1 LPFQGFFL
9 TISGCTSLRMP
20 DKQSLKSNFTA
31 IFFLLLH
38 TCILK
43 LISMNYLSDR
53 INLLAESETLAMT
66 RRSRELRA
74 QGFDVINLSIGEPD
88 FDTPDHV
95 KEAAKEAIDQNYS
108 HYTPVPGYP
117 ELRQAIANKLKRDND
132 LAYTAEQIVV
142 STGAKQSLA
151 NAIMCLVNPGDEVLI
166 PAPYWVS
173 YKEMIKLAGGV
184 GVFIDSSVQTD
195 FKVSPEQ
202 IEAAITPKTKVFM
215 FSSPCNPSGTV
226 YTLDELKAFADVF
239 ARHPQVFIISDEIY
253 ENINFIGKH
262 SSIASFEEIF
272 DRVIVINGLSKG
284 FAMTGW
290 RLGYMAA
297 NKEIAKACDKLQGQ
311 ITSATCSITQRA
323 AIVAMNTDPAESD
336 DIKLMVEAFR
346 YRRDLAISLLREIPG
361 IKLNQPDGAFY
372 LFPEVT
378 SYYGKKSGDR
388 VILSGSD
395 LCDYLLDTAYV
406 AMVPGA
412 AFGSPDCIRFSYA
425 TSEDNLREAIK
436 RIGEALSKLN

>member
-1 LPFQGFFL
+1 
-9 TISGCTSLRMP
+9 
-20 DKQSLKSNFTA
+20 
-31 IFFLLLH
+31 
-38 TCILK
+38 
-43 LISMNYLSDR
+43 MNYLSDR

-88 FDTPDHV
+88 FDTPEHV

-117 ELRQAIANKLKRDND
+117 ELRKDIDDKLKRDNG
-132 LAYTAEQIVV
+132 LNYTAEQIVV

-151 NAIMCLVNPGDEVLI
+151 NAILCLANPGEEVLI

-173 YKEMIKLAGGV
+173 YKEIIKLAGAK
-184 GVFIDSSVQTD
+184 GVFIDSSIQSD
-195 FKVSPEQ
+195 FKVTAAQ
-202 IEAAITPKTKVFM
+202 IEAAITPNTKIFI

-226 YTLDELKAFADVF
+226 YTHDELEAFAEVF
-239 ARHPQVFIISDEIY
+239 ARHPHVFVISDEIY
-253 ENINFIGKH
+253 ENINFTGKH
-262 SSIASFEEIF
+262 NSIASFDSIH

-297 NKEIAKACDKLQGQ
+297 AKEIAQACDKLQGQ
-311 ITSATCSITQRA
+311 ITSGTCSITQRA

-336 DIKLMVEAFR
+336 DIKQMVDAFK
-346 YRRDLAISLLREIPG
+346 YRRDLAISLLREVPG
-361 IKLNQPDGAFY
+361 VKLNVPDGAFY

-378 SYYGKKSGDR
+378 YYYGKSFGDR
-388 VILSGSD
+388 IILSGSD
-395 LCDYLLDTAYV
+395 LCDYLLDTAFV
-406 AMVPGA
+406 AIVPGA
-412 AFGSPDCIRFSYA
+412 AFGSPDCIRISYA
-425 TSEDNLREAIK
+425 TSEDTLREAIK
-436 RIGEALSKLN
+436 RISEALAKLK

>member
-1 LPFQGFFL
+1 
-9 TISGCTSLRMP
+9 
-20 DKQSLKSNFTA
+20 
-31 IFFLLLH
+31 
-38 TCILK
+38 
-43 LISMNYLSDR
+43 MNYLSDR

-88 FDTPDHV
+88 FDTPDLV
-95 KEAAKEAIDQNYS
+95 KDAAKEAIDQNYS

-117 ELRQAIANKLKRDND
+117 ELRQAIALKLKRDNGLD
-132 LAYTAEQIVV
+132 YTAEQIVV

-151 NAIMCLVNPGDEVLI
+151 NTILCLVNPGEEVLI

-173 YKEMIKLAGGV
+173 YKEMIKLAGAK
-184 GVFIDSSVQTD
+184 GVFIDSSIQTD
-195 FKVSPEQ
+195 FKVTPEQ
-202 IEAAITPKTKVFM
+202 VEEAITPATKLFM

-226 YTLDELKAFADVF
+226 YTYDELKAFAAVF
-239 ARHPQVFIISDEIY
+239 ARHPQVFVISDEIY
-253 ENINFIGKH
+253 ENIIFTGKH
-262 SSIASFEEIF
+262 HSIASFAEIH

-297 NKEIAKACDKLQGQ
+297 NKDISKACDKLQGQ
-311 ITSATCSITQRA
+311 ITSGACSITQRA
-323 AIVAMNTDPAESD
+323 AIVAMNTDPAESQ
-336 DIKLMVEAFR
+336 DIKQMVDAFK
-346 YRRDLAISLLREIPG
+346 YRRDMAISLLREIPG
-361 IKLNQPDGAFY
+361 LKLNVPEGAFY

-378 SYYGKKSGDR
+378 SFYGKSTGDR

-395 LCDYLLDTAYV
+395 LCDYLLDTAFV

-412 AFGSPDCIRFSYA
+412 AFGSPDCIRISYA

-436 RIGEALSKLN
+436 RISLALNNLK

>member
-1 LPFQGFFL
+1 
-9 TISGCTSLRMP
+9 
-20 DKQSLKSNFTA
+20 
-31 IFFLLLH
+31 
-38 TCILK
+38 
-43 LISMNYLSDR
+43 MNYLSDR
-53 INLLAESETLAMT
+53 INLLSESETLAMT
-66 RRSRELRA
+66 RRSRELKA

-95 KEAAKEAIDQNYS
+95 KKAAKEAIDQNFS

-132 LAYTAEQIVV
+132 LDYTAEQIVV

-151 NAIMCLVNPGDEVLI
+151 NAILCLVNPGEEVLI

-173 YKEMIKLAGGV
+173 YKEMIKLAGGT
-184 GVFIDSSVQTD
+184 GVFIDGGIQAD
-195 FKVSPEQ
+195 FKVTPEQ
-202 IEAAITPKTKVFM
+202 IEAAITPNTKVFM

-226 YTLDELKAFADVF
+226 YSYDELKAFAIMF
-239 ARHPQVFIISDEIY
+239 ERHPQVFIISDEIY

-262 SSIASFEEIF
+262 HSIASFENIHE
-272 DRVIVINGLSKG
+272 RVILINGLSKG

-297 NKEIAKACDKLQGQ
+297 CKEIAQACDKIQGQ

-323 AIVAMNTDPAESD
+323 AIVAMNTDPATSA
-336 DIKLMVEAFR
+336 DIKLMVDAFK

-361 IKLNQPDGAFY
+361 IKVNIPDGAFY

-378 SYYGKKSGDR
+378 SYYGKSIGDR
-388 VILSGSD
+388 IILSGTD
-395 LCDYLLDTAYV
+395 LCDYLLDTAFV
-406 AMVPGA
+406 AIVPGA
-412 AFGSPDCIRFSYA
+412 AFGSPDCIRISYA
-425 TSEDNLREAIK
+425 TSEDNIHEAFK
-436 RIGEALSKLN
+436 RIREALSKLK

>member
-1 LPFQGFFL
+1 
-9 TISGCTSLRMP
+9 
-20 DKQSLKSNFTA
+20 
-31 IFFLLLH
+31 
-38 TCILK
+38 
-43 LISMNYLSDR
+43 MNYLSDR

-88 FDTPDHV
+88 FDTPDYV
-95 KEAAKEAIDQNYS
+95 KKAAKDAIDQNFS

-117 ELRQAIANKLKRDND
+117 ELRQAIANKLKRDNGLD
-132 LAYTAEQIVV
+132 YKAEQIVV

-151 NAIMCLVNPGDEVLI
+151 NAILCLVNPGEEVLI

-173 YKEMIKLAGGV
+173 YKEMIKLAGAK
-184 GVFIDSSVQTD
+184 GVFIEGGIQTD
-195 FKVSPEQ
+195 FKVTPEQ
-202 IEAAITPKTKVFM
+202 IEAAITPETKLFM

-226 YTLDELKAFADVF
+226 YSFDELKAFADVF

-262 SSIASFEEIF
+262 HSIASFENLR

-297 NKEIAKACDKLQGQ
+297 NSEIAKACDKLQGQ
-311 ITSATCSITQRA
+311 ITSGACSITQRA
-323 AIVAMNTDPAESD
+323 AIVAMNTDPAEST
-336 DIKLMVEAFR
+336 DINMMVEAFR
-346 YRRDLAISLLREIPG
+346 YRRDLAISLFREVPG
-361 IKLNQPDGAFY
+361 IRLNVPEGAFY

-378 SYYGKKSGDR
+378 AYFGKSTGDR
-388 VILSGSD
+388 IILSGSD
-395 LCDYLLDTAYV
+395 LCDYLLDTAFV
-406 AMVPGA
+406 AIVPGS
-412 AFGSPDCIRFSYA
+412 AFGTPDCIRISYA
-425 TSEDNLREAIK
+425 VSEDTLREAIK
-436 RIGEALSKLN
+436 RISSALSNLK

>member
-1 LPFQGFFL
+1 
-9 TISGCTSLRMP
+9 
-20 DKQSLKSNFTA
+20 
-31 IFFLLLH
+31 
-38 TCILK
+38 
-43 LISMNYLSDR
+43 MNYLSDR
-53 INLLAESETLAMT
+53 INLLSESETLAMT

-88 FDTPDHV
+88 FDTPDYV

-117 ELRQAIANKLKRDND
+117 ELRKAIADKLKRDNQ
-132 LAYTAEQIVV
+132 LTYSPEQIVV

-151 NAIMCLVNPGDEVLI
+151 NALLCLVNPGDEVLV

-173 YKEMIKLAGGV
+173 YKEMIKLAGGKA
-184 GVFIDSSVQTD
+184 VFIDSNVQTD

-202 IEAAITPKTKVFM
+202 IEAAITPLTKVFL

-226 YTLDELKAFADVF
+226 YTHSELQAFAEVF

-253 ENINFIGKH
+253 ENINFSGQH
-262 SSIASFEEIF
+262 HSIAVFEEIF
-272 DRVIVINGLSKG
+272 DRVILINGLSKG

-297 NKEIAKACDKLQGQ
+297 NPEIAKACDKLQGQ

-323 AIVAMNTDPAESD
+323 AIVAMNTDPAQSD
-336 DIKLMVEAFR
+336 DIKRMVDAFK
-346 YRRDLAISLLREIPG
+346 YRRDLSISLLRDIPG
-361 IKLNQPDGAFY
+361 IKLNLPQGAFY

-378 SYYGKKSGDR
+378 AFYGKKAGER

-395 LCDYLLDTAYV
+395 LCDYLLDTAHV
-406 AMVPGA
+406 AMVAGA

-425 TSEDNLREAIK
+425 TSEDNLREAIR
-436 RIGEALSKLN
+436 RISEALSKLKY

>member
-1 LPFQGFFL
+1 
-9 TISGCTSLRMP
+9 
-20 DKQSLKSNFTA
+20 
-31 IFFLLLH
+31 
-38 TCILK
+38 
-43 LISMNYLSDR
+43 MNYLSDR

-95 KEAAKEAIDQNYS
+95 KEAAKEAIDQNFS
-108 HYTPVPGYP
+108 HYTPVAGYP
-117 ELRQAIANKLKRDND
+117 ELRQAIANKLKRDNE
-132 LAYTAEQIVV
+132 LNYTAEQIVV

-151 NAIMCLVNPGDEVLI
+151 NAILCLVNPGDEVLI

-173 YKEMIKLAGGV
+173 YKEIIKLAGAKGV
-184 GVFIDSSVQTD
+184 YIETGIQSDY
-195 FKVSPEQ
+195 KVTPEQ
-202 IEAAITPKTKVFM
+202 IEAAITPETKLFI

-239 ARHPQVFIISDEIY
+239 AQHPHVFIISDEIY
-253 ENINFIGKH
+253 ENINFVGNH
-262 SSIASFEEIF
+262 HSIASFENIH
-272 DRVIVINGLSKG
+272 DRVILINGLSKG

-297 NKEIAKACDKLQGQ
+297 CKEIAKACDKLQGQ
-311 ITSATCSITQRA
+311 ITSGACSITQRA

-336 DIKLMVEAFR
+336 DIKLMVDAFK
-346 YRRDLAISLLREIPG
+346 YRRDLTISLLREIPG
-361 IKLNQPDGAFY
+361 IKLNVPDGAFY

-378 SYYGKKSGDR
+378 YYYGKSTGERLIISGA
-388 VILSGSD
+388 D

-406 AMVPGA
+406 AIVPGA
-412 AFGSPDCIRFSYA
+412 AFGSPDCIRISYA
-425 TSEDNLREAIK
+425 TSEDNLREAVK
-436 RIGEALSKLN
+436 RISEALAKLK

>member
-1 LPFQGFFL
+1 
-9 TISGCTSLRMP
+9 
-20 DKQSLKSNFTA
+20 
-31 IFFLLLH
+31 
-38 TCILK
+38 
-43 LISMNYLSDR
+43 MNYLSDR

-88 FDTPDHV
+88 FDTPDLV
-95 KEAAKEAIDQNYS
+95 KDAAKEAIDQNYS

-117 ELRQAIANKLKRDND
+117 ELRQAIALKLKRDNGLD
-132 LAYTAEQIVV
+132 YTAEQIVV

-151 NAIMCLVNPGDEVLI
+151 NAILCLVNPGEEVLI

-173 YKEMIKLAGGV
+173 YKEMIKLAGAKGI
-184 GVFIDSSVQTD
+184 FIESSIQTD
-195 FKVSPEQ
+195 FKVTPEQ
-202 IEAAITPKTKVFM
+202 VEEAITPATKLFM

-226 YTLDELKAFADVF
+226 YTYDELKAFAAVF
-239 ARHPQVFIISDEIY
+239 ARHPQVFVISDEIY
-253 ENINFIGKH
+253 ENIIFTGKH
-262 SSIASFEEIF
+262 HSIASFAEIH

-297 NKEIAKACDKLQGQ
+297 NKDISKACDKLQGQ
-311 ITSATCSITQRA
+311 ITSGACSITQRA
-323 AIVAMNTDPAESD
+323 AIVAMNTDPAESQ
-336 DIKLMVEAFR
+336 DIKQMVDAFK
-346 YRRDLAISLLREIPG
+346 YRRDMAISLLREIPG
-361 IKLNQPDGAFY
+361 LKLNVPEGAFY

-378 SYYGKKSGDR
+378 SFYGKSTGDR
-388 VILSGSD
+388 VILSGSE
-395 LCDYLLDTAYV
+395 LCDYLLDTAFV

-412 AFGSPDCIRFSYA
+412 AFGSPDCIRISYA

-436 RIGEALSKLN
+436 RISLALNNLK

>member
-1 LPFQGFFL
+1 
-9 TISGCTSLRMP
+9 
-20 DKQSLKSNFTA
+20 
-31 IFFLLLH
+31 
-38 TCILK
+38 
-43 LISMNYLSDR
+43 MNYLSNR
-53 INLLAESETLAMT
+53 INLLSESETLAMT

-74 QGFDVINLSIGEPD
+74 QGYDVINLSIGEPD

-95 KEAAKEAIDQNYS
+95 KEAAKEAIDQNFS

-117 ELRQAIANKLKRDND
+117 ELRQAISYKLKRDND
-132 LAYTAEQIVV
+132 LDYTAEQIVV

-151 NAIMCLVNPGDEVLI
+151 NAILCLVNPGDEVLI

-173 YKEMIKLAGGV
+173 YKEIIKLAGGT
-184 GVFIDSSVQTD
+184 GVFIEGGIQAD
-195 FKVSPEQ
+195 FKVTPEQ
-202 IEAAITPKTKVFM
+202 IEAAITPDTKVFM

-226 YTLDELKAFADVF
+226 YTNDELKAFASVF
-239 ARHPQVFIISDEIY
+239 ERHPHVFIISDEIY

-262 SSIASFEEIF
+262 NSIASFENIH

-297 NKEIAKACDKLQGQ
+297 CKEIAQACDKIQGQ

-323 AIVAMNTDPAESD
+323 AIVAMNTDPATSA
-336 DIKLMVEAFR
+336 DIKLMVDAFK

-361 IKLNQPDGAFY
+361 IKVNIPDGAFY

-378 SYYGKKSGDR
+378 SYYGKSIGDR
-388 VILSGSD
+388 IILSGTD
-395 LCDYLLDTAYV
+395 LCDYLLDTAFV
-406 AMVPGA
+406 AIVPGA
-412 AFGSPDCIRFSYA
+412 AFGSPDCIRISYA
-425 TSEDNLREAIK
+425 TSEDNIHEAFK
-436 RIGEALSKLN
+436 RISEALSKLK

>member
-1 LPFQGFFL
+1 
-9 TISGCTSLRMP
+9 
-20 DKQSLKSNFTA
+20 
-31 IFFLLLH
+31 
-38 TCILK
+38 
-43 LISMNYLSDR
+43 MNYLSDR
-53 INLLAESETLAMT
+53 INLLSESETLAMT

-88 FDTPDHV
+88 FDTPDYV
-95 KEAAKEAIDQNYS
+95 KEAAKTAIDQNYS
-108 HYTPVPGYP
+108 HYTPVTGYP
-117 ELRQAIANKLKRDND
+117 ELRQAIAQKLKRDNQ
-132 LAYTAEQIVV
+132 LEYSPEQIVV

-151 NAIMCLVNPGDEVLI
+151 NALLCLVNPGDEVLI

-173 YKEMIKLAGGV
+173 YKEMVKLAGGKS
-184 GVFIDSSVQTD
+184 VFIESSVQTD

-202 IEAAITPKTKVFM
+202 VEAAITPATKVFL

-226 YTLDELKAFADVF
+226 YSHSELGAFAEVF

-253 ENINFIGKH
+253 ENINFNGRH
-262 SSIASFEEIF
+262 HSIAAFSDIF

-297 NKEIAKACDKLQGQ
+297 NRVIAQACDKLQGQ
-311 ITSATCSITQRA
+311 ITSGTCSITQRA
-323 AIVAMNTDPAESD
+323 AIVAMNTNPAESD
-336 DIKLMVEAFR
+336 DIKRMVEAFK
-346 YRRDLAISLLREIPG
+346 YRRDLSISLLREIPG
-361 IKLNQPDGAFY
+361 IKLNCPDGAFY

-378 SYYGKKSGDR
+378 AFYGKKAGER

-395 LCDYLLDTAYV
+395 LCDYLIDTAHV
-406 AMVPGA
+406 ALVPGS

-425 TSEDNLREAIK
+425 TSEDNLREAIR
-436 RIGEALSKLN
+436 RIGDALSKLNS

>member
-1 LPFQGFFL
+1 
-9 TISGCTSLRMP
+9 
-20 DKQSLKSNFTA
+20 
-31 IFFLLLH
+31 
-38 TCILK
+38 
-43 LISMNYLSDR
+43 MNYLSDR

-88 FDTPDHV
+88 FDTPEHV

-117 ELRQAIANKLKRDND
+117 ELRQAIANKLKRDNGLD
-132 LAYTAEQIVV
+132 YTAEQIVV

-151 NAIMCLVNPGDEVLI
+151 NAILSLVNPGDEVLI

-173 YKEMIKLAGGV
+173 YKEIIKLAGGK
-184 GVFIDSSVQTD
+184 GVFIEGGIQAD
-195 FKVSPEQ
+195 FKVTPEQ
-202 IEAAITPKTKVFM
+202 IEAAITPETKVFM

-226 YTLDELKAFADVF
+226 YTYDELKAFTDVF
-239 ARHPQVFIISDEIY
+239 ARHPQVFIVSDEIY
-253 ENINFIGKH
+253 ENINFNGKH
-262 SSIASFEEIF
+262 HSIAAFENIH

-323 AIVAMNTDPAESD
+323 AIVAMNTNPADSAE
-336 DIKLMVEAFR
+336 IKMMVEAFK
-346 YRRDLAISLLREIPG
+346 YRRNLAISLLHETPG
-361 IKLNQPDGAFY
+361 IKINVPDGAFY
-372 LFPEVT
+372 LFPDVT
-378 SYYGKKSGDR
+378 SYFGKADANR

-395 LCDYLLDTAYV
+395 LCDYILDTAFV
-406 AMVPGA
+406 ALVPGA
-412 AFGSPDCIRFSYA
+412 AFGSPDCVRISYA
-425 TSEDNLREAIK
+425 TSEDNLREAIS
-436 RIGEALSKLN
+436 RIKLALSKLK

>member
-1 LPFQGFFL
+1 
-9 TISGCTSLRMP
+9 
-20 DKQSLKSNFTA
+20 
-31 IFFLLLH
+31 
-38 TCILK
+38 
-43 LISMNYLSDR
+43 
-53 INLLAESETLAMT
+53 MT

-117 ELRQAIANKLKRDND
+117 ELRQAIANKLKRDNS
-132 LAYTAEQIVV
+132 LEYTSEQIVV

-151 NAIMCLVNPGDEVLI
+151 NAILCLVNPGEEVLI

-173 YKEMIKLAGGV
+173 YKEMIKLAGGK
-184 GVFIDSSVQTD
+184 GVFIDSNVQTD
-195 FKVSPEQ
+195 FKVSPAQ
-202 IEAAITPKTKVFM
+202 IEAAITPNTKVFM

-226 YTLDELKAFADVF
+226 YTYDELKAFAEVF

-253 ENINFIGKH
+253 ENINFTGKH
-262 SSIASFEEIF
+262 FSIASFPEIF

-336 DIKLMVEAFR
+336 DIKLMVEAFK
-346 YRRDLAISLLREIPG
+346 YRRDLSISLLREVPG
-361 IKLNQPDGAFY
+361 IKLNLPDGAFY
-372 LFPEVT
+372 LFPDVT
-378 SYYGKKSGDR
+378 SYYGKKFGDH

-395 LCDYLLDTAYV
+395 LCDYLLDTAYI
-406 AMVPGA
+406 ALVPGA

-425 TSEDNLREAIK
+425 TSEDNLREAIR
-436 RIGEALSKLN
+436 RISEALSKLK

>member
-1 LPFQGFFL
+1 
-9 TISGCTSLRMP
+9 
-20 DKQSLKSNFTA
+20 
-31 IFFLLLH
+31 
-38 TCILK
+38 
-43 LISMNYLSDR
+43 MNYLSDR

-66 RRSRELRA
+66 RRSRELCA

-108 HYTPVPGYP
+108 HYTPVAGYA
-117 ELRQAIANKLKRDND
+117 ELRQAIANKLKRDNGLD
-132 LAYTAEQIVV
+132 YTAGQIVV

-151 NAIMCLVNPGDEVLI
+151 NAILCLANPGDEILI

-173 YKEMIKLAGGV
+173 YKEMIKLAGAT
-184 GVFIDSSVQTD
+184 GVFIESSIQTD
-195 FKVSPEQ
+195 FKVTPEQ
-202 IEAAITPKTKVFM
+202 IESAITSRTKVFL

-226 YTLDELKAFADVF
+226 YTYEELKAFADVF
-239 ARHPQVFIISDEIY
+239 ARHPQVFIVSDEIY
-253 ENINFIGKH
+253 ENINFSGKH
-262 SSIASFEEIF
+262 HSIATFENIH
-272 DRVIVINGLSKG
+272 DRVILINGLSKG

-297 NKEIAKACDKLQGQ
+297 NNVIAQACDKLQGQ

-323 AIVAMNTDPAESD
+323 AIVAMNTNPADSTE
-336 DIKLMVEAFR
+336 IKMMVEAFK
-346 YRRDLAISLLREIPG
+346 YRRNLAISLLHETPG
-361 IKLNQPDGAFY
+361 IKLNVPDGAFY

-378 SYYGKKSGDR
+378 SYYGKSAGDR

-395 LCDYLLDTAYV
+395 LCDYLLDTAFV
-406 AMVPGA
+406 AIVPGV
-412 AFGSPDCIRFSYA
+412 AFGSPDCIRISYA

-436 RIGEALSKLN
+436 RINEALSKLK

>member
-1 LPFQGFFL
+1 
-9 TISGCTSLRMP
+9 
-20 DKQSLKSNFTA
+20 
-31 IFFLLLH
+31 
-38 TCILK
+38 
-43 LISMNYLSDR
+43 MNYLSDR

-88 FDTPDHV
+88 FDTPEHV

-117 ELRQAIANKLKRDND
+117 ELRKAIADKLKRDNG
-132 LAYTAEQIVV
+132 LNYTAEQIVV

-151 NAIMCLVNPGDEVLI
+151 NAILCLANPGEEVLI

-173 YKEMIKLAGGV
+173 YKEIIKLAGAK
-184 GVFIDSSVQTD
+184 GVFIESSIQSD
-195 FKVSPEQ
+195 FKVTAAQ
-202 IEAAITPKTKVFM
+202 IEAAITPNTKIFI

-226 YTLDELKAFADVF
+226 YTHDELEAFAEVF
-239 ARHPQVFIISDEIY
+239 ARHPHVFVISDEIY
-253 ENINFIGKH
+253 ENINFTGKH
-262 SSIASFEEIF
+262 NSIASFEAIH

-297 NKEIAKACDKLQGQ
+297 AKEIAQACDKLQGQ
-311 ITSATCSITQRA
+311 ITSGTCSITQRA

-336 DIKLMVEAFR
+336 DIKQMVDAFK
-346 YRRDLAISLLREIPG
+346 YRRDLAISLLREVPG
-361 IKLNQPDGAFY
+361 AKLNVPDGAFY

-378 SYYGKKSGDR
+378 YYYGKSFGDR
-388 VILSGSD
+388 IILSGSD
-395 LCDYLLDTAYV
+395 LCDYLLDTAFV
-406 AMVPGA
+406 AIVPGA
-412 AFGSPDCIRFSYA
+412 AFGSPDCIRISYA
-425 TSEDNLREAIK
+425 TSEDTLREAIK
-436 RIGEALSKLN
+436 RISEALAKLK